1 MSEIRQKDAI
11 LTLLTSEFHNT
22 GERISIASELLQLL
36 ETETIEK
43 TGGESNLVK
52 VIRII
57 VFEIGLDFD
66 SVLAYLIYNILGKGI
81 LIESEAIT
89 RFGKEIVSIAT
100 GIIRINAV
108 HTRKAAYQSEN
119 FRKLLFSMADDIRS
133 ILIKLSERMYEIR
146 MMSGVDDEKN
156 RNIAEETAYLYAP
169 LAHRLGLYHVKTELE
184 ENTMR
189 FLHADVYHSI
199 EKKLEES
206 KAVRE
211 EYIRQFI
218 LPVEKMLSDNGMAF
232 KIKGRTK
239 SVSSIWNKMKVQQ
252 VDVDGIFDVFAVRII
267 IDAPPDKEKE
277 LCWKVYSLI
286 TDLFPPDITRLRDWI
301 SMPKNSGYESLHT
314 TVLGPKN
321 KWVEVQIRTNR
332 MDEIAEKGDAAHW
345 KYKSRGGKQDES
357 QWLARIR
364 TMIENPGA
372 ESGNTFAID
381 KMFSGSIFVFTPDGD
396 LKELRKGSTVLDFA
410 FDVHTDV
417 GFHCSGA
424 RINRKMAPIKQVL
437 NNGDFVEIIT
447 FRNQKPKT
455 DWLEFVTSPRARNKI
470 KRALKDSE
478 YEKHAEGKE
487 MLKKKLAQIKVELTD
502 EALKKMLKHFRL
514 TDYLELFHAV
524 AIMKIDL
531 NEAAALFLPEH
542 KPESFAARPVTCD
555 IPVKYVK
562 GRDALVIDEAAGVS
576 DFKLA
581 KCCNPIFGDP
591 IFGFVT
597 IGSGIKI
604 HRKTCPNAQNML
616 SRFPY
621 RIVNARWIRTDVG
634 LGYSAIVRVTGN
646 DRLGIMNDITKAISS
661 DMQVDMRSLHASSES
676 GIFNCTAELKVQD
689 VTHLDV
695 VMNKIKKIKG
705 IISVVRVEF

>member
-1 MSEIRQKDAI
+1 MSEIRQKDEI
-11 LTLLTSEFHNT
+11 LTLLGSEFNNA
-22 GERISIASELLQLL
+22 GERIGTASELLQLL
-36 ETETIEK
+36 EAETIEQ
-43 TGGESNLVK
+43 TGNHSNLADIV
-52 VIRII
+52 RIM
-57 VFEIGLDFD
+57 VSEIGLDID
-66 SVLAYLIYNILGKGI
+66 SILAFLVYNILGKKI
-81 LIESEAIT
+81 LDESDAMK
-89 RFGKEIVSIAT
+89 RFGKEIVNIAS

-133 ILIKLSERMYEIR
+133 ILIKLAERMYEMR
-146 MMSGVDDEKN
+146 MMRGVNDEKN
-156 RNIAEETAYLYAP
+156 RSIAEETAYLYAP

-218 LPVEKMLSDNGMAF
+218 LPVEKMLSDNGLTF

-267 IDAPPDKEKE
+267 IDSPPEQEKE
-277 LCWKVYSLI
+277 SCWKVYSLI
-286 TDLFPPDITRLRDWI
+286 TNLFPPDIKRLRDWI
-301 SMPKNSGYESLHT
+301 SRPKDSGYESLHT
-314 TVLGPKN
+314 TVLGPQN
-321 KWVEVQIRTNR
+321 KWVEVQIRTAR
-332 MDEIAEKGDAAHW
+332 MDETAEKGDAAHW
-345 KYKSRGGKQDES
+345 KYKSRGGNQDES
-357 QWLARIR
+357 QWLAKIR
-364 TMIENPGA
+364 TMIENPGG
-372 ESGNTFAID
+372 ESYSTFAID

-396 LKELRKGSTVLDFA
+396 LKELRQGSTVLDFA

-417 GFHCSGA
+417 GSHCSGA
-424 RINRKMAPIKQVL
+424 RINGKMAPIKQVL
-437 NNGDFVEIIT
+437 HNGDFVEIIT
-447 FRNQKPKT
+447 SRNQKPKT

-470 KRALKDSE
+470 KRALKDTE

-487 MLKKKLAQIKVELTD
+487 MLKKKLTQIKVELTD
-502 EALKKMLKHFRL
+502 DALKKMLKHFRM

-531 NEAAALFLPEH
+531 NEAAALFLPEP
-542 KPESFAARPVTCD
+542 KPETDATRPVICD
-555 IPVKYVK
+555 IPVKYAK
-562 GRDALVIDEAAGVS
+562 GRDSLVIDEAAGVN

-581 KCCNPIFGDP
+581 KCCGPIFGDP

-604 HRKTCPNAQNML
+604 HRKTCPNAHNMM

-621 RIVNARWIRTDVG
+621 RIVNARWIRTDLG
-634 LGYSAIVRVTGN
+634 LGYSAIVRVTGS

-661 DMQVDMRSLHASSES
+661 DMQVDMKSLHASSES
-676 GIFNCTAELKVQD
+676 GIFNCTVELKVKD
-689 VTHLDV
+689 VAHLEV
-695 VMNKIKKIKG
+695 VMNKIKKIKE